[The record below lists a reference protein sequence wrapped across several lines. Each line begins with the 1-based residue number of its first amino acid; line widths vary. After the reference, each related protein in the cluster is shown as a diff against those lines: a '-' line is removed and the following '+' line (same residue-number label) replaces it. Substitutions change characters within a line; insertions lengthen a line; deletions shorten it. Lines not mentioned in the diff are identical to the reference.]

1 MKKQT
6 SRNIRLGAFVLAG
19 FGFLMLMLFIVG
31 KDTNMFSN
39 NITLKAHFHNVN
51 GLMPGNNVRFSGI
64 QVGTV
69 RSVTILNDTT
79 VEVVMVVEQDVQ
91 QFIKKNAL
99 VNIGSEGLM
108 GNKILNIT
116 PVSGQ
121 AATVEDGDMLGI
133 VKNPDTDEM
142 LKILYQTN
150 NTVAAIAASVKFT
163 VDQVNNSATLWSLL
177 NDPSVSDNVKSS
189 LRNIRTGT
197 DELNV
202 LMATLHTA
210 ADSIQY
216 GSGLTGTLI
225 SDTAL
230 TGDLIRTAT
239 DIRTMATDAGTSVE
253 ELNAVLAEINA
264 ALKSQDGAFHAV
276 LQDTALVGK
285 LNRSITNIEAG
296 SAAFNENMEALK
308 TSFLFRRYFKQKE

>member
-19 FGFLMLMLFIVG
+19 FSFLILMLFFVG
-31 KDTNMFSN
+31 KDTNLFSK
-39 NITLKAHFHNVN
+39 NITLKAQFHNVN

-69 RSVTILNDTT
+69 RTVTIINDTT
-79 VEVVMVVEQDVQ
+79 VEVVMVVEEDVRR
-91 QFIKKNAL
+91 FIKKNAV

-121 AATVEDGDMLGI
+121 STPVHDGDMLGTL
-133 VKNPDTDEM
+133 KNPDTDEM

-163 VDQVNNSATLWSLL
+163 VDQVNNSTTLWSLL
-177 NDPSVSDNVKSS
+177 NDPSVSDNVKIS
-189 LRNIRTGT
+189 LRNIKNGT

-202 LMATLHTA
+202 LLSALHTV

-216 GSGLTGTLI
+216 GAGLAGTLI
-225 SDTAL
+225 SDTTL
-230 TGDLIRTAT
+230 TGDLMRTAG
-239 DIRTMATDAGTSVE
+239 DIRTMTADAGTSVA
-253 ELNAVLAEINA
+253 ELNTVLTEINA
-264 ALKSQDGAFHAV
+264 ALKSESGAFHAV
-276 LQDTALVGK
+276 MQDTVLVGK
-285 LNRSITNIEAG
+285 LNRSISSIEKG

-308 TSFLFRRYFKQKE
+308 TSFLFRRYFKNQK